1 MKFTKTLLST
11 AILFAVC
18 GGAQADVVG
27 TEGGGSG
34 TFLSLSSA
42 GLDGGSV
49 ATLTGG
55 QLYTSDQPFADIPK
69 GSVFGDTFLA
79 AGRTAGAPAT
89 LTFTGGVGF
98 VSFLWGSP
106 DTYNALT
113 VTGTGGYSHTFT
125 TAELGLSGDGN
136 QGISDYVQFTGSG
149 GTLITSLSFDN
160 DPTNDAFESANFSVT
175 QPVPEPQTYALL
187 LAGLAAGAF
196 MTRRRKF

>member
-1 MKFTKTLLST
+1 MKFSKTLLAT
-11 AILFAVC
+11 ALLFAVC
-18 GGAQADVVG
+18 GGAQASVIG
-27 TEGGGSG
+27 TEGGTSG
-34 TFLSLSSA
+34 TFLTLSSA

-55 QLYTSDQPFADIPK
+55 SLYTSDQPFADIPK
-69 GSVFGDTFLA
+69 GGVFGDTFLA

-89 LTFTGGVGF
+89 LTFTSGVSF

-106 DTYNALT
+106 YTYNVLT

-125 TAELGLSGDGN
+125 TAELGLPGDGN
-136 QGISDYVQFTGSG
+136 QGTSDYVQFTGSG

-196 MTRRRKF
+196 IARRRKF